1 MSENSKIIQ
10 NIMTPEEYILIASAR
25 IEPDNEAS
33 ELIKNTLEQNPD
45 WSRIILL
52 SEHLGVQPLLYK
64 HLSERYSSQVPD
76 YIMKH
81 LRENFHRQSMRS
93 LRHYALIQQITD
105 TMNQA
110 DIPVVLLKGAFLAKW
125 IYRDTALRPMNDIDI
140 LCRREDRQKI
150 HERMNKLGY
159 YQQKIA
165 AQSPLHEKFITSR
178 LMADRFPPFFNDKGN
193 KVDIHFDIFQESG
206 VSSQQP
212 TASVWNRIIPC
223 SLNGS
228 PVYSLS
234 PEDLLLHLSL
244 HLHKHLSPYFG
255 VTMLY
260 WFCDIH
266 EVIRYYNE
274 KINWEQFLENTE
286 TLESRSKIASVLHL
300 LKENW
305 RTPIPDYVL
314 QQTGKES
321 QNFSLLRILR
331 KKEDYHYHY
340 REIFKTVSEITR
352 WKDRLYFLLRFV
364 FPTREYLIS
373 RYQPEN
379 LSFVYFLYI
388 LHPFRLFIRAFQR
401 FFPLL
406 KKGGSHDRVT
416 GKDL

>member
-1 MSENSKIIQ
+1 MKTNIIQ
-10 NIMTPEEYILIASAR
+10 NIMTPEECILTASAR
-25 IEPDNEAS
+25 TEPDNEAA
-33 ELIKNTLEQNPD
+33 ELIEITLERNPD
-45 WSRIILL
+45 WNRIIKL

-64 HLSERYSSQVPD
+64 HLSEKYSSQVPD
-76 YIMKH
+76 DIMKQ
-81 LRENFHRQSMRS
+81 LRENFHRQGIRS
-93 LRHYALIQQITD
+93 LRHYALIQQIAD
-105 TMNQA
+105 AMNQA

-125 IYRDTALRPMNDIDI
+125 IYRDIALRPMNDIDI
-140 LCRREDRQKI
+140 LCRREDSRKI

-165 AQSPLHEKFITSR
+165 AQSPLHEKLITSR
-178 LMADRFPPFFNDKGN
+178 LMADRFPPFINDKGN

-206 VSSQQP
+206 ISSRQP

-223 SLNGS
+223 FLNGS

-274 KINWEQFLENTE
+274 KINWEQFLENAE
-286 TLESRSKIASVLHL
+286 KLESGSKIASVLHL

-305 RTPIPDYVL
+305 RTPVPDYVL
-314 QQTGKES
+314 QQIGRES
-321 QNFSLLRILR
+321 RNFSLLRILR
-331 KKEDYHYHY
+331 KEEDYHYHY
-340 REIFKTVSEITR
+340 REIFKTVSEITG
-352 WKDRLYFLLRFV
+352 WKERLSFLLRFV
-364 FPTREYLIS
+364 FPTKEYLIS
-373 RYQPEN
+373 RYQPKN